1 MFIEIKTKLREGIKD
16 IEGEVIQKKLGL
28 QSGIKEIK
36 VGQIFYVNIDDDV
49 ANELGTEG
57 IENFVKEIFVND
69 LLYDCEIYDV
79 S

>member
-36 VGQIFYVNIDDDV
+36 VGQIFYVDIDDDV

>member
-1 MFIEIKTKLREGIKD
+1 LREGIKD
-16 IEGEVIQKKLGL
+16 IEGEVIQKKLEL

-69 LLYDCEIYDV
+69 LLYDCEIYNV

>member
-1 MFIEIKTKLREGIKD
+1 VK
-16 IEGEVIQKKLGL
+16 
-28 QSGIKEIK
+28 SGIKEIK
-36 VGQIFYVNIDDDV
+36 VGQIFYVDIDDDI

-79 S
+79 N

>member
-36 VGQIFYVNIDDDV
+36 VGQIFYVDIDDDV
-49 ANELGTEG
+49 ANELGTDG

-79 S
+79 N

>member
-28 QSGIKEIK
+28 KSGIKEIK
-36 VGQIFYVNIDDDV
+36 VGQIFYVDIDDDV

-79 S
+79 N

>member
-69 LLYDCEIYDV
+69 LLYDCEIYNV

>member
-36 VGQIFYVNIDDDV
+36 VGQIFYVDIDDDV

-69 LLYDCEIYDV
+69 LLYDCEIYNV